1 MLSSGG
7 TRNTHCSDAP
17 CFSSPWGMADVCQ
30 ENEKLVMKGGGL
42 RRVAVAV
49 GCCNSA
55 LVKSV
60 LPALFSH
67 LFLALQKCV
76 TNFTEEGKKGRK
88 EERAQVCWPRA
99 LQSCL
104 SSGTLPALISCP
116 WRVAAPA

>member
-1 MLSSGG
+1 
-7 TRNTHCSDAP
+7 
-17 CFSSPWGMADVCQ
+17 MADVCQ

-55 LVKSV
+55 RSKSI

-76 TNFTEEGKKGRK
+76 TNFTEEGEKGRK
-88 EERAQVCWPRA
+88 GERAQVCWPRA

-104 SSGTLPALISCP
+104 SSDTLPALISCP